1 MLAFLVFSG
10 WLCCAFAQLHGVCYT
25 NAQLLREEEV
35 VALVSDIVDRNED
48 NIITTAEVVV
58 GFADILGYQ
67 FQTSE
72 ALILL
77 MNRDQLLVLAAELG
91 IIITRENFV
100 QKWQER
106 FGDSVAF
113 IRATFDAYD
122 ENKDGQLSV
131 LELEYILKH
140 VVETVDNGD
149 GIISA
154 REFREYLL
162 FVYKNC

>member
-1 MLAFLVFSG
+1 
-10 WLCCAFAQLHGVCYT
+10 
-25 NAQLLREEEV
+25 
-35 VALVSDIVDRNED
+35 
-48 NIITTAEVVV
+48 
-58 GFADILGYQ
+58 
-67 FQTSE
+67 
-72 ALILL
+72 

-106 FGDSVAF
+106 FGDSAAF

-140 VVETVDNGD
+140 VVETVGKLGPSIFFYVSHFNC
-149 GIISA
+149 
-154 REFREYLL
+154 FHCKCQ
-162 FVYKNC
+162 FVRVM